1 MKNEHDDKQLSPA
14 LQALADK
21 TRLTIL
27 LMLEAK
33 PRTVGE
39 IVEFFDLSQPTIT
52 RHLQQLLKVGLVIR
66 KKQAQKVFYELNS
79 TAIKEFCL
87 SLVGCFPCCCTP
99 LINLQEP
106 ASKRSDKSRTP
117 RKGSVRAQEKPLKRQ
132 GEKR

>member
-1 MKNEHDDKQLSPA
+1 MKSEHDDKRLSPA

-27 LMLEAK
+27 LMLEAR

-87 SLVGCFPCCCTP
+87 KLVGCFPCCCTP
-99 LINLQEP
+99 LVNPQEP
-106 ASKRSDKSRTP
+106 ASKHSDRPRTA
-117 RKGSVRAQEKPLKRQ
+117 RKGSVRTQEKPLKRQ